1 MPLNTEQARTD
12 RQAGFWTTLLV
23 ILLVAGYLINLNVR
37 PLVLEEPRRIL
48 TALEMLENGNI
59 WASTWHGESYTNKPP
74 LFNWVLLFST
84 NLAGEPSEWA
94 SRLPTVVSTFL
105 IALLMW
111 LLGRR
116 HVDSRFGALSALLW
130 LSSVDI
136 LYYFSLLGEIDV
148 FFSLLVF
155 AGMASVFHFGQS
167 GRLWL
172 LFLLAYGFGALAVL
186 TKGPPGM
193 LFTGLTVFGY
203 LYYRRELRLL
213 LHPAHVAGVLFFVL
227 IIGLYLWQYSRY
239 ADLAPLLMRQVRES
253 GSRTFLG
260 NTFTRLLLHLAVF
273 PLDTLKNFIPAAF
286 FLLFWPGK
294 GDWNQLK
301 VPPLVLF
308 ALLAFAVNYLPYQLA
323 PGSRQRYLYPIFP
336 FALFVLA
343 WLYHSAPIDHRGHR
357 WLNRLALGF
366 SALLALSGPALL
378 WVDEFDFLAGR
389 PALAGALSV
398 AGLVMLVEAYRRPEP
413 AAYHIMVLM
422 ACARI
427 AMDLSVLPRY
437 AHQSHD
443 QHNRDVASVIHRAA
457 GQEPLFIEEVNYI
470 SGTTVYYLQR
480 LRGQRLPRDSS
491 FRPDGLYIVR
501 AAKLDTTR
509 RAEVLLEFESAYRPF
524 KLVRYGP

>member
-1 MPLNTEQARTD
+1 MLLNAEQTRTD
-12 RQAGFWTTLLV
+12 RQIAFWTALAV
-23 ILLVAGYLINLNVR
+23 ILLVAGYLINLNMR

-59 WASTWHGESYTNKPP
+59 WAATWHGVPYINKPP
-74 LFNWVLLFST
+74 LFNWVLLGST
-84 NLAGEPSEWA
+84 ALVGAPDEWA
-94 SRLPTVVSTFL
+94 GRLPTVVSAFL

-130 LSSVDI
+130 LCSVDI

-148 FFSLLVF
+148 FFALLVF
-155 AGMASVFHFGQS
+155 SGMASVFHFGQS

-186 TKGPPGM
+186 TKGLPGM

-203 LYYRRELRLL
+203 LYYRGELRLL
-213 LHPAHVAGVLFFVL
+213 RHPAHVAGVLLFVL
-227 IIGLYLWQYSRY
+227 IIGVYLWQYSRY
-239 ADLAPLLMRQVRES
+239 ADLAPLLGRQVRES

-294 GDWNQLK
+294 DDWKQMK

-308 ALLAFAVNYLPYQLA
+308 ALFAFAVNFLPYQLA

-343 WLYHSAPIDHRGHR
+343 WLYHVAPADHRGHR
-357 WLNRLALGF
+357 WMNRLAMGL
-366 SALLALSGPALL
+366 SALLAVSGPALL
-378 WVDEFDFLAGR
+378 WIHEFDFLPYRPLLAAG
-389 PALAGALSV
+389 LSV
-398 AGLVMLVEAYRRPEP
+398 SGLAMLIAAYRRPEP

-427 AMDLSVLPRY
+427 AMDLAVLPRY
-437 AHQSHD
+437 AHRSHD
-443 QHNRDVASVIHRAA
+443 QQNRDVASVIHQTA
-457 GQEPLFIEEVNYI
+457 GAGPLFIEEMNYI
-470 SGTTVYYLQR
+470 SGTTVYYLHR
-480 LRGQRLPRDSS
+480 LRGQMLPRDSS
-491 FRPDGLYIVR
+491 FRTDGLYIVR

-509 RAEVLLEFESAYRPF
+509 RAEVLLEFESAYRSF